1 MKQTA
6 PLAAYA
12 VALLFLSIAVA
23 FPVPG
28 ASAQTSSFPQLSMP
42 VEHINYTVTQK
53 NGVYW
58 ASIDGQYPIYTGG
71 WSGDLPMVYPMP
83 PNTTN
88 IHVYLDSQ
96 ELPHQNSSG
105 TLHRTAVGDWQMIET
120 TLQNISDFFQL
131 EIHYEHPIQ
140 QVNGSS
146 NLFLYDLNIIDYL
159 SEQNPN
165 STAHFT
171 IRFQPTIQAVHVY
184 TAPVDSEASMWHP
197 KTFTETFDGD
207 MRVVLVEMTSHFG
220 EELPGD
226 LTVVFSRNADGEAED
241 FSLWVVP
248 VGIDVALVA
257 VVLYL
262 KRKAIFNWLSQK
274 RARK

>member
-12 VALLFLSIAVA
+12 VAILILSLAVT
-23 FPVPG
+23 FTVPF
-28 ASAQTSSFPQLSMP
+28 AAAQTTSFPQLSMP
-42 VEHINYTVTQK
+42 VEYINYTVTQK
-53 NGVYW
+53 GDTYW

-88 IHVYLDSQ
+88 IHIYLDSK
-96 ELPHQNSSG
+96 ELPYQNFHSG
-105 TLHRTAVGDWQMIET
+105 LHKTAVGDWQMIET

-171 IRFQPTIQAVHVY
+171 IRFRPPIQAVQVY
-184 TAPVDSEASMWHP
+184 TAPVNSEASQWQP
-197 KTFTETFDGD
+197 KAFTETFDGAV
-207 MRVVLVEMTSHFG
+207 RVVLVEMTSHFG

-226 LTVVFSRNADGEAED
+226 LAVVFSRNTED
-241 FSLWVVP
+241 FSLWAVP

-262 KRKAIFNWLSQK
+262 KRKAISNWLSQ
-274 RARK
+274 RAQK